1 MYSNKNTKYN
11 QAVVLY
17 GQASTTND
25 CELMN
30 SALSALES
38 SLEFQNQNT
47 KAMALHKAIKTF
59 ISNH

>member
-1 MYSNKNTKYN
+1 MCNNNTSNYNRAMILYN
-11 QAVVLY
+11 QAF
-17 GQASTTND
+17 ANTD
-25 CELMN
+25 FDLMN
-30 SALSALES
+30 LGLSALES